1 MLDNW
6 DDVRFFLAAGR
17 AGSLNAAARALR
29 TSQPTVSRRITA
41 LERAVETKLFDRR
54 AEGLVLTEIGEALWQ
69 RAVALEEAVHALES
83 RVAARAP
90 VMSGPV
96 RISATEG
103 LGALWLTPK
112 LASLSRRH
120 PALVVQIMLD
130 NRAADLLRREADIA
144 LRLTRPLVPDLI
156 ARKVGELEFQLFAGA
171 DYLAAHGEPRSI
183 GDLRHHRLVTLSL
196 RESMLDESWQDVLD
210 GGAAIAYSTNSS
222 LAQIRGVAAGYGIG
236 LLPRYAADHMPGLI
250 PVLAGQDWRRR
261 DIWLVGHPDVKDNVR
276 VRTVFDE
283 IVRLFSTDGRE
294 LTGRASGA

>member
-29 TSQPTVSRRITA
+29 TSQPTVSRRISA
-41 LERAVETKLFDRR
+41 LELAVATKLFDRR
-54 AEGLVLTEIGEALWQ
+54 AEGLVLTEAGDALWQ

-83 RVAARAP
+83 RVAARSP
-90 VMSGPV
+90 VMAGPV

-103 LGALWLTPK
+103 LGALWLTPR
-112 LASLSRRH
+112 LAGFARRH
-120 PALVVQIMLD
+120 PALVIQMMLD

-156 ARKVGELEFQLFAGA
+156 TRKVGELEFRLFATA
-171 DYLAAHGEPRSI
+171 DYLAAHGEPGSI
-183 GDLRHHRLVTLSL
+183 SDLRHHRLVTLSL

-210 GGAAIAYSTNSS
+210 AGAAIAYSTNSS

-236 LLPRYAADHMPGLI
+236 LLPRYAVRHEPGLV
-250 PVLAGQDWRRR
+250 PVLADHDWRRR
-261 DIWLVGHPDVKDNVR
+261 DIWLVAHPDLKDNIR

-283 IVRLFSTDGRE
+283 IVRLFRTDGCE
-294 LTGRASGA
+294 LGGP